1 MASTRARYLHLLSV
15 GGVLAAG
22 VIAVCI
28 NVLAHRFYKRWDWT
42 SRGLY
47 TLSAPTLETLH
58 GLAEPVEVMV
68 FLSASDPLRLS
79 VEFMLSAYGAETKLL
94 RPRYVD
100 PDRSPAEFIATQQE
114 YGIIAGKTEDGRV
127 VTDAAL
133 VIAQGKNHWFI
144 TTDDMVVVDETD
156 RRARPILEQALTEG
170 IRNVLSKEKTL
181 VCFTTG
187 HQEISAED
195 AGVHGLAELRTR
207 IEKDNYSTRTVNLA
221 SFDKNETL
229 DGCRVVIVA
238 GPEVP
243 VSPSAAGRL
252 EKYFLR
258 GGNLLILASPVVD
271 EGKRMRETGLEHLVG
286 VAGIEFGRD
295 FVLERDP
302 EARMPQGFGETFF
315 GAPVPHAV
323 TGGLVVGDVARYRP
337 MISMAQSL
345 KKTKGSTVNALL
357 TTSEHAF
364 SVQDVRPFIE
374 EGRAVEKRQGDTSG
388 PFVLAAA
395 VERPILEGALV
406 KEKHGPRLV
415 VVGSASVAFGQ
426 NWREATL
433 IGGRVFTESVLSWLA
448 AKPAIVSV
456 PLKDSHP
463 AGISLTEESLQDV
476 LRYVLLY
483 MPASALGLGTL
494 LLFRRRST
502 ERKSRAA
509 KPRRGAVA

>member
-1 MASTRARYLHLLSV
+1 MARTRALAV

-28 NVLAHRFYKRWDWT
+28 NVLTHRFYKRWDWT

-58 GLAEPVEVMV
+58 ALAEPVEVIV
-68 FLSASDPLRLS
+68 FLSASDPLHLS
-79 VEFMLSAYGAETKLL
+79 VEFMLSAYGAETKKL

-127 VTDAAL
+127 VTDAAV

-144 TTDDMVVVDETD
+144 TTDDMVVVDEAD

-187 HQEISAED
+187 HQEISASD
-195 AGVHGLAELRTR
+195 AGARGLAEFRTR
-207 IEKDNYSTRTVNLA
+207 IEKDNYSTKTVDLA
-221 SFDKNETL
+221 SFDKSETL
-229 DGCRVVIVA
+229 DGCRVVVVA

-271 EGKRMRETGLEHLVG
+271 EGSRMRETGLERLIG
-286 VAGIEFGRD
+286 LAGLEFGHD

-315 GAPVPHAV
+315 AAPVPHAV
-323 TGGLVVGDVARYRP
+323 TGGLVVDDVARYRP
-337 MISMAQSL
+337 LITLAQSL
-345 KKTKGSTVNALL
+345 KRAKDSTAHPLL
-357 TTSEHAF
+357 TTSQAAF

-374 EGRAVEKRQGDTSG
+374 EGRAVEKRQGDASG
-388 PFVLAAA
+388 PFVIAAA
-395 VERPILEGALV
+395 AERPILEGS

-415 VVGSASVAFGQ
+415 VVGTASVAFGQ
-426 NWREATL
+426 SWRDATL
-433 IGGRVFTESVLSWLA
+433 IGDRVFTESLLSWLA

-456 PLKDSHP
+456 PEKATHP
-463 AGISLTEESLQDV
+463 AGISLTEDSLQDV

-483 MPASALGLGTL
+483 MPGSALGLGTL

-502 ERKSRAA
+502 ERKSRAE
-509 KPRRGAVA
+509 KPKRGAAA